1 LMIPD
6 DTEYPLVIIWGD
18 LRVEFNNNPR
28 LRSWKDCSLAFR
40 KWEDVGLVR
49 IKLESSGL
57 ITIVTNIEEPV
68 GGRSELHLSKMNT
81 SAG

>member
-1 LMIPD
+1 M
-6 DTEYPLVIIWGD
+6 
-18 LRVEFNNNPR
+18 RVELNNNPC
-28 LRSWKDCSLAFR
+28 LRSRKNSSLGFR
-40 KWEDVGLVR
+40 KREDVGLVR

-68 GGRSELHLSKMNT
+68 GSGSELHLSKMNT